1 MQNAATAIISLK
13 GFLKIHKVE
22 VLWDRDESTQLGC
35 KGLYENKSMSLWE
48 DDSNFYQLGIE
59 TTAHKVTFFGSLERK
74 SNKWS
79 CCDLRK
85 MEQKMCLLG
94 EFFIDF
100 TAARNSTFF
109 LNWTIFFRKIIVLFV
124 HSGSRLTFVN
134 WRQKSCFQH
143 MSLFLF
149 PCAKEKYLSRSEKL

>member
-1 MQNAATAIISLK
+1 MILCRNAATAIISLK

-59 TTAHKVTFFGSLERK
+59 TTRRTKSFGSLERK

-79 CCDLRK
+79 CYDLRK

-109 LNWTIFFRKIIVLFV
+109 LNWTKFFGKIIVLFV
-124 HSGSRLTFVN
+124 HSGSKLTFVN
-134 WRQKSCFQH
+134 WKKKVGFQH
-143 MSLFLF
+143 MFLFLSLRKRKVF
-149 PCAKEKYLSRSEKL
+149 I